1 MRTWLTDSDAFD
13 EESNNA
19 GGPERAWQRLLES
32 NPWVLGVGLGGQLLT
47 SWNDQKL
54 EQVTTGA
61 DATTSGKRVDA
72 LLRTNGIVR
81 SMVFAEIK
89 HHRTDL
95 LTRTPYRSSCGA
107 VAKFGRQEDLREII
121 TAMGIFSGRH
131 FPREIILWAVRWY
144 CRYGL
149 SYRDLEEMMTERG
162 VPVDHS
168 TIYRWVQKYAPEL
181 DKQTRWYRQVPDW
194 QARSWR
200 VDETY
205 IRVGGKWCYLYRAIT
220 AGGHTLDFYLSPKRN
235 VAAAK
240 RFLAKT
246 LRSNT
251 ITGSP
256 RVINTDKAP
265 SLARAIAELKSE
277 GICPQTVEHRQV
289 KYLNNVI
296 EGDHGRLKRIL
307 GPKGAFKNR
316 TSAYRTLKGMEAM
329 HSLRKG
335 QGAMFAYGQP
345 NPDAVIVSRVFEAA

>member
-1 MRTWLTDSDAFD
+1 MLLSWTSRPGGTDKSRIGRPGP
-13 EESNNA
+13 
-19 GGPERAWQRLLES
+19 GGWTRPIS
-32 NPWVLGVGLGGQLLT
+32 G
-47 SWNDQKL
+47 
-54 EQVTTGA
+54 
-61 DATTSGKRVDA
+61 SGKVV
-72 LLRTNGIVR
+72 LPLSG
-81 SMVFAEIK
+81 
-89 HHRTDL
+89 HHR
-95 LTRTPYRSSCGA
+95 G
-107 VAKFGRQEDLREII
+107 
-121 TAMGIFSGRH
+121 
-131 FPREIILWAVRWY
+131 WA
-144 CRYGL
+144 CPG
-149 SYRDLEEMMTERG
+149 
-162 VPVDHS
+162 
-168 TIYRWVQKYAPEL
+168 
-181 DKQTRWYRQVPDW
+181 
-194 QARSWR
+194 
-200 VDETY
+200 
-205 IRVGGKWCYLYRAIT
+205 
-220 AGGHTLDFYLSPKRN
+220 FYLSPKRN

-251 ITGSP
+251 ITGFP

>member
-1 MRTWLTDSDAFD
+1 
-13 EESNNA
+13 
-19 GGPERAWQRLLES
+19 
-32 NPWVLGVGLGGQLLT
+32 
-47 SWNDQKL
+47 
-54 EQVTTGA
+54 
-61 DATTSGKRVDA
+61 
-72 LLRTNGIVR
+72 
-81 SMVFAEIK
+81 
-89 HHRTDL
+89 
-95 LTRTPYRSSCGA
+95 
-107 VAKFGRQEDLREII
+107 
-121 TAMGIFSGRH
+121 MGIFSGRH
-131 FPREIILWAVRWY
+131 FPRDIILWAVRWY
-144 CRYGL
+144 CRYGV

-162 VPVDHS
+162 VPVDHT

-194 QARSWR
+194 QASSWR

-220 AGGHTLDFYLSPKRN
+220 AGGQTLDFYLSPKRN

-251 ITGSP
+251 TAGSP

-265 SLARAIAELKSE
+265 ALARAISELKAE

-316 TSAYRTLKGMEAM
+316 VSAYRTLKGMEAM

-335 QGAMFAYGQP
+335 QGTMFAYGHP
-345 NPDAVIVSRVFEAA
+345 NPDAVIVSRIFETA